1 MFSSLYSRLLTTHL
15 LVAVVALS
23 LVGLLSTRLFRHY
36 YVAQTREA
44 LVASAEDMAADIARL
59 MGRPG
64 GQKQISQ
71 IARTA
76 SIVLGG
82 RVCVFDT
89 LEGHLLA
96 SSDLKPGAASDP
108 NVQALM
114 CEAETCATIDHTQ
127 AFCYPGPVISVNA
140 PIRDPRGGPN
150 RGSIILRRPLREVE
164 TTLRTAA
171 GLFLA
176 SGLAAAALAL
186 VLAALAS
193 RSIARPLAE
202 VARAA
207 SNLADGDFSTR
218 VRRQGPLELRTVAA
232 SLNHMTDA
240 LATAFADLSRE
251 REQLADILA
260 SMREGVIGLAP
271 DGAVVM
277 LNQGARDLLGLP
289 DLPTDAHLRDLALP
303 DDAVAELSALLSG
316 EGESCAG
323 DLERGE
329 RILRLCGARV
339 SAPVGGAVVVI
350 TDVTET
356 ERLERLRRE
365 FVANASH
372 ELRAPLTSIRGY
384 LGALADGTAETEEE
398 KQRCVRVASDQADL
412 MRRLVDQLLD
422 LSRLQAGVVHFEV
435 EPLDLS
441 GIISAAVDALAPAAA
456 TSSVQIIYQR
466 PGPVVVTA
474 DGDRIL
480 RVVVNLVDNAV
491 RHSPRDGQVQVRI
504 ERETQATGHGPQQ
517 ARVVVED
524 QGPGVP
530 ADHLAHIWERFHKV
544 DKSRGPADTG
554 AGLGLAIA
562 REIVVAHGGS
572 VFVENRPEGGARFG
586 FTLPLNAQAP

>member
-44 LVASAEDMAADIARL
+44 LAASAEDMAADIARL
-59 MGRPG
+59 MDDPERIE
-64 GQKQISQ
+64 QISL

-76 SIVLGG
+76 SLTLGG
-82 RVCVFDT
+82 RVCIFDHER
-89 LEGHLLA
+89 EGIVA
-96 SSDLKPGAASDP
+96 SSDLKPGAGAGPDIDELLCS
-108 NVQALM
+108 AG
-114 CEAETCATIDHTQ
+114 TCASIDHTQ
-127 AFCYPGPVISVNA
+127 SYCYPGPVISITA
-140 PIRDPRGGPN
+140 PIRKPGEDTL
-150 RGSIILRRPLREVE
+150 RGSLILRRPLREVE
-164 TTLRTAA
+164 ITLRTAT
-171 GLFLA
+171 GLFIA
-176 SGLAAAALAL
+176 SGAAAAILAL

-202 VARAA
+202 VAHAA
-207 SNLADGDFSTR
+207 SDLAEGDFTAR

-260 SMREGVIGLAP
+260 SMHEGVVGLAP
-271 DGAVVM
+271 DGSLVM
-277 LNQGARDLLGLP
+277 LNEGARQLLGLSALP
-289 DLPTDAHLRDLALP
+289 DHAALADLALP
-303 DDAVAELSALLSG
+303 GDALADVELLLR
-316 EGESCAG
+316 GESASFAR
-323 DLERGE
+323 DVERAD
-329 RILRLCGARV
+329 RILRLRGARIN
-339 SAPVGGAVVVI
+339 APAGGAVVVV
-350 TDVTET
+350 TDITET

-398 KQRCVRVASDQADL
+398 RQRCVRVAADQADL

-422 LSRLQAGVVHFEV
+422 LSRLQAGVVTFEP
-435 EPLDLS
+435 EDLDLTTVV
-441 GIISAAVDALAPAAA
+441 SAAVDALAPVAAA
-456 TSSVQIIYQR
+456 ACVSLEYQR
-466 PGPVVVTA
+466 SAAFIVRA
-474 DGDRIL
+474 DGDRL
-480 RVVVNLVDNAV
+480 MRVVINLVDNAI
-491 RHSPRDGQVQVRI
+491 RHSPPGGQVRVSAQSMDDAATGQVR
-504 ERETQATGHGPQQ
+504 
-517 ARVVVED
+517 VLVED
-524 QGPGVP
+524 EGPGVP
-530 ADHLAHIWERFHKV
+530 PEHLAHIWERFHKV

-572 VFVENRPEGGARFG
+572 VFAENRPEGGARFG
-586 FTLPLNAQAP
+586 FVLPLSDGERK